1 MKRINIILSD
11 ELAAQV
17 ERLSR
22 RKELSVAEI
31 TRRSLEIY
39 IQRFPDS
46 PQESTALPVFDF
58 GRIRK
63 RDVKRAVYEKR
74 IKEILD

>member
-58 GRIRK
+58 GRVRK